1 MTLLNTCS
9 LRKHL
14 DAKLSDNH
22 LLCNRPTRNSLRRT
36 CTDLILKLGT
46 NNVQNHRYIDIA
58 YSNRM
63 QLLDNEGM
71 IILKSLITKFS
82 LWPVKLDLLDRSQ
95 KSPVSA
101 FLA

>member
-63 QLLDNEGM
+63 QLLDSENHSM
-71 IILKSLITKFS
+71 
-82 LWPVKLDLLDRSQ
+82 V
-95 KSPVSA
+95 
-101 FLA
+101 